1 MMVPVAS
8 DPANQNGVMGAGQV
22 QRLEF
27 RRLLVVALVLNAMS
41 ALLFIFLSPLPVY
54 DDPNNFPDVQ
64 RYASHG
70 VSVDTLRHHQNP
82 TGPTSFIWMAA
93 SVHILGGDALRD
105 ARLASLLSWVLLG
118 TGILFLSEGT
128 SFPQLWYAAFLVTLV
143 FPHAVST
150 TALVLTEGPALLFAL
165 LGSLTWLKVFSRPV
179 DSLNQALCGVLAGF
193 ALGMAVTCRQYF
205 LALLPAAVIFAIWQS
220 FKNNA
225 ARNWRWRTTAALSLL
240 AASVPVLVLLIIWKN
255 FSSPGMVAG
264 VSYQGQLASV
274 GLNLYRPLVAAFY
287 AAVYLVPLTYP
298 AVTRLKYPQR
308 RLALWIALPVAAGVT
323 YFNSQI
329 LQPGPLNSFIRVASR
344 LPHSGTMLFAS
355 IAIVALVNA
364 ISVCILL
371 WNQRDSLS
379 SSAPA
384 VFALLVVV
392 FFIAEQIGVGG
403 NLPFYDRYV
412 LQVAPFLG
420 IIAFSVLPR
429 LTPLRL
435 LALAGLSVLSHAML
449 WRLAF
454 AH

>member
-1 MMVPVAS
+1 
-8 DPANQNGVMGAGQV
+8 
-22 QRLEF
+22 
-27 RRLLVVALVLNAMS
+27 
-41 ALLFIFLSPLPVY
+41 
-54 DDPNNFPDVQ
+54 
-64 RYASHG
+64 
-70 VSVDTLRHHQNP
+70 
-82 TGPTSFIWMAA
+82 
-93 SVHILGGDALRD
+93 
-105 ARLASLLSWVLLG
+105 
-118 TGILFLSEGT
+118 
-128 SFPQLWYAAFLVTLV
+128 
-143 FPHAVST
+143 
-150 TALVLTEGPALLFAL
+150 
-165 LGSLTWLKVFSRPV
+165 
-179 DSLNQALCGVLAGF
+179 
-193 ALGMAVTCRQYF
+193 MAVTCRQYF